1 MSQFQTLDLDLK
13 LAEAEALAEIAK
25 RPKNT
30 RVYIRVWVRI
40 ELPIQDS
47 PGRIFPGLAL
57 LNIDRLQAAMLI
69 KDILGTTLEDR
80 GGRIPMKIEQTSDT
94 VLGNSRWITIG

>member
-47 PGRIFPGLAL
+47 PGRVFPGLTL
-57 LNIDRLQAAMLI
+57 LNVDRLQAATLV
-69 KDILGTTLEDR
+69 KDILGHVLEGR

-94 VLGNSRWITIG
+94 ILGNSRWITIG

>member
-1 MSQFQTLDLDLK
+1 MNPVKTMELDLK
-13 LAEAEALAEIAK
+13 LTMAEALVEIAK
-25 RPKNT
+25 RPKKT
-30 RVYIRVWVRI
+30 RVYIRTWVRI